1 MGVCQNVGRQIQSL
15 ARCCAHRGDFSCW
28 GGRGLKMWLNG
39 RSHLKAGLERFLLI
53 LNRCGIP
60 TGAIL

>member
-1 MGVCQNVGRQIQSL
+1 MFAKMWVARSNHLPDAARTGGTLAVG
-15 ARCCAHRGDFSCW
+15 